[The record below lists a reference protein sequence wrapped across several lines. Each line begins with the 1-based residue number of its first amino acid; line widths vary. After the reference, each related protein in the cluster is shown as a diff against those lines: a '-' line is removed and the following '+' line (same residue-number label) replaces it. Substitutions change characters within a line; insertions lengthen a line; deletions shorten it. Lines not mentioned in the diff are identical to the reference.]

1 MMGRMHNATTV
12 ALALIHLALALGVS
26 LHVLLHRRETTSSIA
41 WIALA
46 WLAPLTGGLLYL
58 LLGINRVR
66 RRATTLR
73 SNAADRLAT
82 AALNPGERA
91 DHLDQLER
99 AGRRLTARAVQGGN
113 AIGIL
118 HNGDEAYPEMLA
130 AIESAKQSVGMS
142 TYLFRADSVGLSFIE
157 ALIRA
162 KARGVSVR
170 VLIDGIGGGYF
181 LSSSYRRLRHAGVPA
196 ARFLHSPLPW
206 RMPFLNL
213 RNHSKILCV
222 DGRTAFIGGLNIGI
236 ENLVR
241 QGPSRPVIDTHFR
254 VDGPVVTQ
262 LVDVFLDDWLFATGE
277 RLAGDLWSRD
287 VAVSGDSAARA
298 VTSGPD
304 QDMGKLEYL
313 LLEAIGCARISA
325 TIMTP
330 YFLPDER
337 IVTALALAAI
347 RGVHVDLIL
356 PERSNHR
363 ALDWAARAHIAPLV
377 AAGCQVWTHPPP
389 FDHSKLMT
397 VDGTWC
403 LIGSANW
410 DARSLRLNF
419 ELDLEVYDP
428 ELARS
433 IDALLVRRQRDPI
446 SAQMLDA
453 RPLPAMLRDSV
464 SRLFLPYI

>member
-1 MMGRMHNATTV
+1 MHNATAV
-12 ALALIHLALALGVS
+12 ALALFHLALALGVS

-73 SNAADRLAT
+73 GSVADPLAT
-82 AALNPGERA
+82 AALSPGERA
-91 DHLDQLER
+91 DHLNQLQR
-99 AGRRLTARAVQGGN
+99 AGQRITSRKVRSGTAIA
-113 AIGIL
+113 IL

-181 LSSSYRRLRHAGVPA
+181 LSSSYRRLRRAGVPA

-222 DGRTAFIGGLNIGI
+222 DGSTAFIGGLNIGD
-236 ENLVR
+236 ENLVHQR
-241 QGPSRPVIDTHFR
+241 PSRPVIDTHFR

-262 LVDVFLDDWLFATGE
+262 LIDVFLDDWFFATGE
-277 RLAGDLWSRD
+277 RLAGDPWSRD
-287 VAVSGDSAARA
+287 VAASGDSSARA

-313 LLEAIGCARISA
+313 LLEAIGCARSSVK
-325 TIMTP
+325 IMTP

-337 IVTALALAAI
+337 VITALALAAI

-363 ALDWAARAHIAPLV
+363 ALDWAARAHIAPLI
-377 AAGCQVWTHPPP
+377 AAGCRVWTHPPP

-397 VDGTWC
+397 VDGTWS

-433 IDALLVRRQRDPI
+433 IDAVLVRRRQDLI
-446 SAQMLDA
+446 SAQILDA
-453 RPLPAMLRDSV
+453 RPLLVMLRDSV
-464 SRLFLPYI
+464 SRLFLPYV

>member
-1 MMGRMHNATTV
+1 
-12 ALALIHLALALGVS
+12 
-26 LHVLLHRRETTSSIA
+26 
-41 WIALA
+41 
-46 WLAPLTGGLLYL
+46 
-58 LLGINRVR
+58 
-66 RRATTLR
+66 
-73 SNAADRLAT
+73 
-82 AALNPGERA
+82 
-91 DHLDQLER
+91 
-99 AGRRLTARAVQGGN
+99 
-113 AIGIL
+113 
-118 HNGDEAYPEMLA
+118 
-130 AIESAKQSVGMS
+130 
-142 TYLFRADSVGLSFIE
+142 
-157 ALIRA
+157 
-162 KARGVSVR
+162 
-170 VLIDGIGGGYF
+170 
-181 LSSSYRRLRHAGVPA
+181 
-196 ARFLHSPLPW
+196 
-206 RMPFLNL
+206 
-213 RNHSKILCV
+213 
-222 DGRTAFIGGLNIGI
+222 
-236 ENLVR
+236 
-241 QGPSRPVIDTHFR
+241 
-254 VDGPVVTQ
+254 
-262 LVDVFLDDWLFATGE
+262 
-277 RLAGDLWSRD
+277 
-287 VAVSGDSAARA
+287 
-298 VTSGPD
+298 
-304 QDMGKLEYL
+304 
-313 LLEAIGCARISA
+313 
-325 TIMTP
+325 MTP

-377 AAGCQVWTHPPP
+377 AAGCKVWTHPPP

>member
-1 MMGRMHNATTV
+1 MMGCMHNATAV
-12 ALALIHLALALGVS
+12 ALALFHLALALGVS

-73 SNAADRLAT
+73 GSVADQLAT
-82 AALNPGERA
+82 AALSPGERA
-91 DHLDQLER
+91 DHLNQLER
-99 AGRRLTARAVQGGN
+99 AGQRITARTVRSGN
-113 AIGIL
+113 AIAIL

-130 AIESAKQSVGMS
+130 AIESAKQSIGMS

-181 LSSSYRRLRHAGVPA
+181 LSSSYRRLRRAGVPA

-222 DGRTAFIGGLNIGI
+222 DGSTAFIGGLNIGDG
-236 ENLVR
+236 NLVHQR
-241 QGPSRPVIDTHFR
+241 PSRPVIDTHFR

-262 LVDVFLDDWLFATGE
+262 LIDVFLDDWFFATGE
-277 RLAGDLWSRD
+277 RLAGDPWSRD
-287 VAVSGDSAARA
+287 VAASGDSSARA

-313 LLEAIGCARISA
+313 LLEAIGCARSSVK
-325 TIMTP
+325 IMTP

-337 IVTALALAAI
+337 VITALALAAI

-363 ALDWAARAHIAPLV
+363 ALDWAARAHIAPLI
-377 AAGCQVWTHPPP
+377 AAGCRVWTHPPP

-433 IDALLVRRQRDPI
+433 IDAVLVRRRQDLI
-446 SAQMLDA
+446 SAQILDA
-453 RPLPAMLRDSV
+453 RPLLVMLRDSV
-464 SRLFLPYI
+464 SRLFLPYV